1 MLPLV
6 AEDLGLITAK
16 VERLRDDYDLAG
28 MKILQFA
35 FDGNL
40 DNPYLPENIKDEN
53 WIVYTGTHD
62 NSTSLGWW
70 REMDQDRK
78 EQIKERILDYE
89 NFSSWELIRIGME
102 TKAKLFV
109 APMQDLLN
117 LDDDSRL
124 NKPGTIENNWSW
136 RLNRNNLNIIEAL
149 KKYGDLA
156 EKYQR

>member
-1 MLPLV
+1 M
-6 AEDLGLITAK
+6 
-16 VERLRDDYDLAG
+16 
-28 MKILQFA
+28 
-35 FDGNL
+35 
-40 DNPYLPENIKDEN
+40 PENINDEN

-70 REMDQDRK
+70 SEMDQDK
-78 EQIKERILDYE
+78 KDQIKERFLDYE

-117 LDDDSRL
+117 LDNGSRL

-136 RLNRNNLNIIEAL
+136 RLTRNNLNIEEAL

-156 EKYQR
+156 ERCQR

>member
-1 MLPLV
+1 
-6 AEDLGLITAK
+6 
-16 VERLRDDYDLAG
+16 

-70 REMDQDRK
+70 KEMNNDRK
-78 EQIKERILDYE
+78 AQVKERILDYD

-109 APMQDLLN
+109 APIQDLLN
-117 LDDDSRL
+117 LDDSCRL

-136 RLNRNNLNIIEAL
+136 RLTENDSNIKEAL
-149 KKYGDLA
+149 RKYGNLA
-156 EKYQR
+156 RKYQR